1 MKNNFYKV
9 FREDDKAVVLA
20 FDHGGGGSL
29 WIDPAHV
36 IKEAAAGGMDGI
48 LSTYGVIKNFKKE
61 IGKMGTFLRL
71 EVMGSALGKMPPFG
85 KAMSSPYT
93 VEDAAKLG
101 VDGVMTMGIIGNDF
115 DCDTLCYVASVS
127 AACQKYGLLA
137 ASEILPNGFSQD
149 PADRTLEKM
158 NIACRVGS
166 EIGVDMVKTVYV
178 PPVADFKKVVANAY
192 VPILALGGAKV
203 DDDQLVLQN
212 AKEAMDAGCKG
223 LFIGRNVWGHKNIAG
238 MAAALCAIVHENK
251 TVAEALKLIK

>member
-36 IKEAAAGGMDGI
+36 IKEAVKGGMDGI
-48 LSTYGVIKNFKKE
+48 LTTYGVIKNFKKE

-71 EVMGSALGKMPPFG
+71 EVMGSALGKRGPFG

-93 VEDAAKLG
+93 IEDAAKLG
-101 VDGVMTMGIIGNDF
+101 ADGVMTMGIIGNEF
-115 DCDTLCYVASVS
+115 DSETMNYVAGVV
-127 AACQKYGLLA
+127 AGCEKYGLLS

-149 PADRTLEKM
+149 PADRTVEKM

-166 EIGVDMVKTVYV
+166 EVGIDMVKTVFV
-178 PPVADFKKVVANAY
+178 PPVEDFKKVVANAY

-203 DDDQLVLQN
+203 DDDRLVLQG
-212 AKEAMDAGCKG
+212 AKDAMDAGCKG

-238 MAAALCAIVHENK
+238 MAAALCMIVHENK
-251 TVAEALKLIK
+251 SVDEALKALK

>member
-1 MKNNFYKV
+1 MKNKYYKV
-9 FREDDKAVVLA
+9 FREDDKALVLA
-20 FDHGGGGSL
+20 FDHGGGGNL

-71 EVMGSALGKMPPFG
+71 EVMGSAMGKMSPFG
-85 KAMSSPYT
+85 KAMSTPYSI
-93 VEDAAKLG
+93 EDAVQLG

-115 DCDTLCYVASVS
+115 DSATMNYVASVA
-127 AACQKYGLLA
+127 AACEKYGLLA

-149 PADRTLEKM
+149 PADRTFEKM
-158 NIACRVGS
+158 NIACRVGA

-178 PPVADFKKVVANAY
+178 PPVGDFKKIVANSY

-212 AKEAMDAGCKG
+212 AREAMDAGCKG

-238 MAAALCAIVHENK
+238 MAAALSMIVHENK
-251 TVAEALKLIK
+251 SVEEAMKAIK